1 MHRKFLLVVIT
12 CDPRRRGKWVK
23 MMEILIM
30 RKQSWNLG
38 VRVGL
43 GGWGGRWEVGR
54 GGFGKFLRF
63 LEISRTSPGIVGDV
77 WGLQNAIE

>member
-1 MHRKFLLVVIT
+1 M
-12 CDPRRRGKWVK
+12 K

-43 GGWGGRWEVGR
+43 GGWGGVGGGEVGR

-77 WGLQNAIE
+77 WGLQNDIE